1 MLGTS
6 VMEEFRL
13 SNDTDVPW
21 KRNSMANKLHE
32 EHEELHFF
40 FEELLTKVKS
50 IFINHQ
56 KMHLNM

>member
-1 MLGTS
+1 MKEL
-6 VMEEFRL
+6 RL

-21 KRNSMANKLHE
+21 KRDSMANKLHE

-56 KMHLNM
+56 KMHLYM